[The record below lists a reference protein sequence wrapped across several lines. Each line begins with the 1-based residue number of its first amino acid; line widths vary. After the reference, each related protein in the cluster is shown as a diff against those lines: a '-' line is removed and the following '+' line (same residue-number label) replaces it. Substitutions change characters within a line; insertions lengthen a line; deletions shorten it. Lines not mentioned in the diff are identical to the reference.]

1 MLTRIKGIGE
11 KTKQKYNKLGIFTPY
26 DLLLYLPTAYA
37 DLSQA
42 AVEAYEG
49 CFCKIDITVEKV
61 KAPFRKGKLQIFKIN
76 GSFSGGA
83 IGAVWFN
90 QNYVG
95 KSFAEGDIITVF
107 GKLSFDDGMPRFI
120 NPLFEKKTE
129 NSRFEGIKAVY
140 RTKGALSQRQFASA
154 VKSALD
160 LNLPL
165 NSVIDGAAEKEF
177 SLMPFAEAVKEA
189 HLPSSLLSAQSATQ
203 RIILENITR
212 RLLAFRLASKIQK
225 KNRIY
230 NEFDLMPVIA
240 KTGFELTSSQ
250 QRALKELTE
259 KLKEDRPL
267 NAMLSGDVGS
277 GKTVVALILCYLIA
291 KNGYQS
297 AIMAPTEILARQHY
311 ERALELFK
319 GTGITLRLLTA
330 SVKKP
335 ERETILDEIGKG
347 LAGITI
353 GTHSLIG
360 ERVEFQALA
369 FCVLD
374 EQHRFGVGQRTAL
387 IEKNMCDT
395 LTMTATPIPRSLR
408 LAMFGDI
415 DYLELQKRHTGNV
428 KTYVVNEQ
436 KRESM
441 LTYAA
446 EECKRGKK
454 AFIVAPRIEDSEG
467 LEMHSVERLYKE
479 LSEGSFKNLNIG
491 LLHGKMKEAQ
501 KQSVIEAFRQNKLS
515 AVVATSV
522 IEVGIDIPDASIMLI
537 MNADRFGL
545 ASLHQLRGRI
555 GRDGGEA
562 SCFLYSEKSNERLEF
577 LKNCS
582 DGMKLA
588 EYDFSK
594 RGGGELFGVK
604 QSGEDMGG
612 VTVENLRLAKII
624 ADCLDLSK
632 LDGQLRGE
640 IARNRLDEVSLT

>member
-26 DLLLYLPTAYA
+26 DLLFYLPSAYA

-42 AVEAYEG
+42 AKEACEG
-49 CFCKIDITVEKV
+49 RFCKIDITVEKV
-61 KAPFRKGKLQIFKIN
+61 RAPFRKGKLQVFRII
-76 GSFSGGA
+76 GSFTGGA
-83 IGAVWFN
+83 ISAVWFN

-95 KSFAEGDIITVF
+95 KCVAEGDVITAF
-107 GKLSFDDGMPRFI
+107 GKLSFDDGTPRFV

-160 LNLPL
+160 LNLPM
-165 NSVIDGAAEKEF
+165 NSVIDYETEKEF
-177 SLMPFAEAVKEA
+177 SLMPFGQAVKEA
-189 HLPSSLLSAQSATQ
+189 HLPSSLLSAQTAAQ
-203 RIILENITR
+203 RIILENVIK
-212 RLLAFRLASKIQK
+212 RLLAFRLASKMKK
-225 KNRIY
+225 KNRQY
-230 NEFDLMPVIA
+230 NEVNLMPLIS
-240 KTGFELTSSQ
+240 KIGFELTSSQ
-250 QRALKELTE
+250 QGAVKGLTE
-259 KLKEDRPL
+259 KLKGSQPA

-277 GKTVVALILCYLIA
+277 GKTVVALLLCYFIA

-311 ERALELFK
+311 ERALKLFK
-319 GTGITLRLLTA
+319 DTGITVRLLTS
-330 SVKKP
+330 SVKKAD
-335 ERETILDEIGKG
+335 RQTILSEIKNGN
-347 LAGITI
+347 ADII
-353 GTHSLIG
+353 VGTHSLIG
-360 ERVEFQALA
+360 ENVEFKSLA

-387 IEKNMCDT
+387 IDKNMCDT

-415 DYLELQKRHTGNV
+415 DYFELQKRYIGNV
-428 KTYVVNEQ
+428 KTYVVDAK
-436 KRESM
+436 KRQSM
-441 LTYAA
+441 LAFAA
-446 EECKRGKK
+446 EECRRGKK

-467 LEMHSVERLYKE
+467 MEMHSVERLYKE
-479 LSEGSFKNLNIG
+479 LSESSFKNINIG
-491 LLHGKMKEAQ
+491 LLHGKLKEPQ
-501 KQSVIEAFRQNKLS
+501 KQFVIEAFCQGKLS

-562 SCFLYSEKSNERLEF
+562 SCFLYAEKPNERLDF
-577 LKNCS
+577 LKTCS

-588 EYDFSK
+588 EYDFLQ
-594 RGGGELFGVK
+594 RGGGELFGMK
-604 QSGEDMGG
+604 QSGEDMRG
-612 VTVENLRLAKII
+612 VTAENLRLAKCI
-624 ADCLDLSK
+624 ADRLDLSK
-632 LDGQLRGE
+632 LDRQLRGE
-640 IARNRLDEVSLT
+640 IERYQLDEVSLT